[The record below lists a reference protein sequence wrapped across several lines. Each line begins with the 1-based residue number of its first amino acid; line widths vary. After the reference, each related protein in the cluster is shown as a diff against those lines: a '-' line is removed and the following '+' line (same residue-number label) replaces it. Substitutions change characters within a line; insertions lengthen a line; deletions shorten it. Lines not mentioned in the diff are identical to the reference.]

1 MNQELRILIIIAA
14 AFGLGLAVLIANPEY
29 RIANNLLSNQDY
41 YPGVD
46 SAAPASTPLPAR
58 SPQPP
63 PPIHSPDTP
72 DDPASDPDTTHL
84 DDTDFYPLPDEFPDR
99 DIDF

>member
-29 RIANNLLSNQDY
+29 RIATNLLSNQDY

-46 SAAPASTPLPAR
+46 SDTPVSSPLPAR
-58 SPQPP
+58 TPQPP
-63 PPIHSPDTP
+63 PSI
-72 DDPASDPDTTHL
+72 ADPDTDPATDPADIST
-84 DDTDFYPLPDEFPDR
+84 DDTDFYPLPDEFPHR
-99 DIDF
+99 DIEF